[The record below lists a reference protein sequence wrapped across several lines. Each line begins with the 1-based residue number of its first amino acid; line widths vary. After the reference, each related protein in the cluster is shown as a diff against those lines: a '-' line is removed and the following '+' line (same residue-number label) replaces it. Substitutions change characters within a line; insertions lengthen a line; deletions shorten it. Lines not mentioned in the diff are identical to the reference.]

1 MPIQIVAA
9 NHVSQSFGGVQALR
23 DVSLALYGGEV
34 RCLVGENGSG
44 KSTLIKIMAG
54 ALRPDSGTITLGGQ
68 RFTHLEPIQAIRE
81 GIQVIYQDFSLFP
94 NLTVAENLALNTELE
109 QGVRLVNWRTVRR
122 IAAEA
127 MEKLGRDIGLDKTVS
142 ELSVADKQL
151 VAIAKALLQNA
162 RVLIMDEPTTAL
174 THKEVRTLFEIVRE
188 LKHRGLAILFV
199 GHKLQ
204 EVLEISDTITV
215 LRNGQKVAEERRS
228 RDLRHSDLVRHMTGR
243 QLPDRPSEGVSEQWH
258 RHPADGSSAGS
269 RCHNADTV
277 LKVTDLTR
285 RDAFEHISFE
295 VRAGEILGVTGLL
308 GSGRTE
314 LARSLFGLE
323 PADSGRIEIGGQTV
337 RMRTVQDAIRAGIAY
352 VPEDRLTEGVFAEQS
367 IERNIAIS
375 GLSSLAGR
383 LGWIKPA
390 SLRRVVGQWMTEL
403 RIQAPSARMPVAS
416 LSGGN
421 QQKVVLGRWLAT
433 QAKILIL
440 NGPTVGIDIGAKSE
454 VHEKIREL
462 ARKGMAV
469 LLISDDL
476 PELAE
481 VCHRILVMH
490 RGRNRQGTPRDRL
503 QRGHVGRRVG
513 QIGIDRYAKTAAK
526 TGILAGPAHAGAGRR
541 HRTGQSRLLE
551 PRQPLRSVPEQHG
564 DGTVRPGR
572 PDRPGLRRDRCV
584 LRRHRRLQ
592 HVRHEQGSPRRG
604 LPRLGRDCVLAGRRN
619 RRIAGPVQRPLHRL
633 LSPAHADRDAGF
645 GEPLSRLSAGVCRH
659 DDCQ

>member
-1 MPIQIVAA
+1 MVAV
-9 NHVSQSFGGVQALR
+9 NHIRKSFGGVQALR
-23 DVSLALYGGEV
+23 DVSVTLCQGEV

-54 ALRPDSGTITLGGQ
+54 ALRPDSGVIALGG
-68 RFTHLEPIQAIRE
+68 RPFTHLEPIQAIRE

-109 QGVRLVNWRTVRR
+109 RGVRLVNRRR
-122 IAAEA
+122 IRRTATEA
-127 MEKLGRDIGLDKTVS
+127 MEKLGRALDLGQTVG

-162 RVLIMDEPTTAL
+162 KVLIMDEPTTAL

-204 EVLEISDTITV
+204 EVLEIGDTITV
-215 LRNGQKVAEERRS
+215 LRNGQKVAEGDVSQFSHAE
-228 RDLRHSDLVRHMTGR
+228 LVRQMTGR
-243 QLPDRPSEGVSEQWH
+243 QLENRPAEIAANVGE
-258 RHPADGSSAGS
+258 
-269 RCHNADTV
+269 TL
-277 LKVTDLTR
+277 LKVADLSR
-285 RDAFEHISFE
+285 RGAFTSIHFE
-295 VRAGEILGVTGLL
+295 VHAGEILGVTGLL

-323 PADSGRIEIGGQTV
+323 PADSGRVEIAGQII
-337 RMRTVQDAIRAGIAY
+337 RMRTVQDAIQAGIAY

-383 LGWIKPA
+383 VGWIKPA
-390 SLRRVVGQWMTEL
+390 SLRRVVGRWMTEL

-440 NGPTVGIDIGAKSE
+440 NGPTVGIDVGAKSE

-462 ARKGMAV
+462 ARNGMAV

-476 PELAE
+476 PELVE

-490 RGRNRQGTPRDRL
+490 RGRIVKELP
-503 QRGHVGRRVG
+503 
-513 QIGIDRYAKTAAK
+513 AAGCNED
-526 TGILAGPAHAGAGRR
+526 TLA
-541 HRTGQSRLLE
+541 TE
-551 PRQPLRSVPEQHG
+551 
-564 DGTVRPGR
+564 
-572 PDRPGLRRDRCV
+572 
-584 LRRHRRLQ
+584 
-592 HVRHEQGSPRRG
+592 
-604 LPRLGRDCVLAGRRN
+604 LGRL
-619 RRIAGPVQRPLHRL
+619 
-633 LSPAHADRDAGF
+633 
-645 GEPLSRLSAGVCRH
+645 E
-659 DDCQ
+659 

>member
-1 MPIQIVAA
+1 MPQELVAA
-9 NHVSQSFGGVQALR
+9 NHVSKSFGGVQALR
-23 DVSLALYGGEV
+23 DVSLALHGGEV

-44 KSTLIKIMAG
+44 KSTLIKIIAG
-54 ALRPDSGTITLGGQ
+54 ALTPDSGTITLSGR
-68 RFTHLEPIQAIRE
+68 RFTHLEPIQAIRK

-122 IAAEA
+122 IATEA

-162 RVLIMDEPTTAL
+162 KVLILDEPTTAL
-174 THKEVRTLFEIVRE
+174 THKEVRTLFEIVQE
-188 LKHRGLAILFV
+188 LKRRGLALLFV

-215 LRNGQKVAEERRS
+215 LRNGQKVAEGNVS
-228 RDLRHSDLVRHMTGR
+228 QFSHGDLVRHMTGR

-258 RHPADGSSAGS
+258 RHPADDSSAGS
-269 RCHNADTV
+269 RCHKADTV
-277 LKVTDLTR
+277 LKLTDLTR
-285 RDAFEHISFE
+285 RGVFESIHCEI
-295 VRAGEILGVTGLL
+295 RAGEILGVTGLL

-323 PADSGRIEIGGQTV
+323 PADSGRIEIGGQV
-337 RMRTVQDAIRAGIAY
+337 IRMRTVQDAIQAGVAY

-390 SLRRVVGQWMTEL
+390 LLRRVVGQWMTEL
-403 RIQAPSARMPVAS
+403 RIQAPSPRMPVAS

-421 QQKVVLGRWLAT
+421 QQKVILGRWLAT
-433 QAKILIL
+433 QARLLIL

-476 PELAE
+476 PELVE
-481 VCHRILVMH
+481 VCHRILLMH
-490 RGRNRQGTPRDRL
+490 RGRIVKELP
-503 QRGHVGRRVG
+503 
-513 QIGIDRYAKTAAK
+513 AAGCNED
-526 TGILAGPAHAGAGRR
+526 TLAA
-541 HRTGQSRLLE
+541 E
-551 PRQPLRSVPEQHG
+551 
-564 DGTVRPGR
+564 
-572 PDRPGLRRDRCV
+572 
-584 LRRHRRLQ
+584 
-592 HVRHEQGSPRRG
+592 
-604 LPRLGRDCVLAGRRN
+604 LGRL
-619 RRIAGPVQRPLHRL
+619 
-633 LSPAHADRDAGF
+633 
-645 GEPLSRLSAGVCRH
+645 E
-659 DDCQ
+659 